1 MKKLLRKLFLYLF
14 KEDFQRMKALERDL
28 EGLIHRQKCATSLA
42 EVRAER
48 IRKLLGNID
57 VSVDVHQRSGS
68 WAVVSLQ
75 GGKTDYIKFVDLD
88 QRSIREISAF
98 LRQFDRQNVQSDAE
112 DPGIP
117 NFTAHYLRM
126 SNAKKFSPEYHVLQ
140 YVRFYLGDPQYQGEF
155 VCVAEFDFT

>member
-57 VSVDVHQRSGS
+57 VSVDVHHRSGS
-68 WAVVSLQ
+68 WAITSCENENELRACMKLIQERFPVSFNSC
-75 GGKTDYIKFVDLD
+75 FVYGFGLTHMWVT
-88 QRSIREISAF
+88 E
-98 LRQFDRQNVQSDAE
+98 
-112 DPGIP
+112 PGRKERLI
-117 NFTAHYLRM
+117 F
-126 SNAKKFSPEYHVLQ
+126 V
-140 YVRFYLGDPQYQGEF
+140 EF
-155 VCVAEFDFT
+155 

>member
-28 EGLIHRQKCATSLA
+28 KGLIHRQKCATSLA

-75 GGKTDYIKFVDLD
+75 GGKTDYIKFIDLGSRD
-88 QRSIREISAF
+88 MMDIAHF
-98 LRQFDRQNVQSDAE
+98 LRQYDRANVKIDASPFDRHMMNE
-112 DPGIP
+112 EI
-117 NFTAHYLRM
+117 FRI
-126 SNAKKFSPEYHVLQ
+126 
-140 YVRFYLGDPQYQGEF
+140 
-155 VCVAEFDFT
+155 

>member
-57 VSVDVHQRSGS
+57 VSVDVHHHSGS

-75 GGKTDYIKFVDLD
+75 GGKTDYIKFIDLGSRD
-88 QRSIREISAF
+88 MMDIAHF
-98 LRQFDRQNVQSDAE
+98 LRQYDRANVKIDASPFDRHMMNE
-112 DPGIP
+112 EI
-117 NFTAHYLRM
+117 FRI
-126 SNAKKFSPEYHVLQ
+126 
-140 YVRFYLGDPQYQGEF
+140 
-155 VCVAEFDFT
+155 

>member
-28 EGLIHRQKCATSLA
+28 KGLIHRQKCATSLA

-68 WAVVSLQ
+68 WAVVSFRVGRRTTLNSLTSTKEVS
-75 GGKTDYIKFVDLD
+75 G
-88 QRSIREISAF
+88 RF
-98 LRQFDRQNVQSDAE
+98 LLSYDSLTGRM
-112 DPGIP
+112 
-117 NFTAHYLRM
+117 LRLTPT
-126 SNAKKFSPEYHVLQ
+126 SLIDK
-140 YVRFYLGDPQYQGEF
+140 
-155 VCVAEFDFT
+155 C

>member
-57 VSVDVHQRSGS
+57 VSVDVHHSSS

-88 QRSIREISAF
+88 QRSIREIAFF
-98 LRQFDRQNVQSDAE
+98 LRQFDRQNVKIDAK
-112 DPGIP
+112 P
-117 NFTAHYLRM
+117 
-126 SNAKKFSPEYHVLQ
+126 
-140 YVRFYLGDPQYQGEF
+140 
-155 VCVAEFDFT
+155 FDRKMLNEEIYRI

>member
-14 KEDFQRMKALERDL
+14 KEDFKRMKALERDL

-57 VSVDVHQRSGS
+57 VSVDVHHRSGS

-75 GGKTDYIKFVDLD
+75 GGKTDFIKFIDLGNRD
-88 QRSIREISAF
+88 MMDIAHF
-98 LRQFDRQNVQSDAE
+98 LRQYDRKNVKIDASPFDRHMINEQ
-112 DPGIP
+112 I
-117 NFTAHYLRM
+117 FRL
-126 SNAKKFSPEYHVLQ
+126 
-140 YVRFYLGDPQYQGEF
+140 
-155 VCVAEFDFT
+155 

>member
-14 KEDFQRMKALERDL
+14 KEDFQRMEALERDL
-28 EGLIHRQKCATSLA
+28 KGLIHRQKCATSEA

-48 IRKLLGNID
+48 IRQLLGNID

-88 QRSIREISAF
+88 QRSIREIAF
-98 LRQFDRQNVQSDAE
+98 FLQQFDRNHVKIDAH
-112 DPGIP
+112 P
-117 NFTAHYLRM
+117 
-126 SNAKKFSPEYHVLQ
+126 
-140 YVRFYLGDPQYQGEF
+140 
-155 VCVAEFDFT
+155 FDRQMLNEEIYRI

>member
-14 KEDFQRMKALERDL
+14 KEDFQRMEALEALERDL
-28 EGLIHRQKCATSLA
+28 KELIHRQKCATSLA

-48 IRKLLGNID
+48 IRQLLGNID

-88 QRSIREISAF
+88 ERSLREISSF
-98 LRQFDRQNVQSDAE
+98 LRQYDRQNVKIDAN
-112 DPGIP
+112 P
-117 NFTAHYLRM
+117 
-126 SNAKKFSPEYHVLQ
+126 
-140 YVRFYLGDPQYQGEF
+140 
-155 VCVAEFDFT
+155 FDRKMLNEEICRI

>member
-1 MKKLLRKLFLYLF
+1 MKKLLRKLFFWLF
-14 KEDFQRMKALERDL
+14 KEDFERMNKLESDL
-28 EGLIHRQKCATSLA
+28 KGLIHRQKCATQEA

-88 QRSIREISAF
+88 QRSIREIAFF
-98 LRQFDRQNVQSDAE
+98 LRQFDKK
-112 DPGIP
+112 
-117 NFTAHYLRM
+117 
-126 SNAKKFSPEYHVLQ
+126 NAKIDANP
-140 YVRFYLGDPQYQGEF
+140 
-155 VCVAEFDFT
+155 FDRQMLNEEIYRI

>member
-14 KEDFQRMKALERDL
+14 KEDFKRMKALERDL

-75 GGKTDYIKFVDLD
+75 GGKTDYIKFIDLGSRD
-88 QRSIREISAF
+88 LMEIARF
-98 LRQFDRQNVQSDAE
+98 LRQYDRANVKIDASPFDRQQIINE
-112 DPGIP
+112 EI
-117 NFTAHYLRM
+117 YRL
-126 SNAKKFSPEYHVLQ
+126 
-140 YVRFYLGDPQYQGEF
+140 
-155 VCVAEFDFT
+155 

>member
-28 EGLIHRQKCATSLA
+28 EGLIHRQKCATSLD

-57 VSVDVHQRSGS
+57 VSVDVHHHSGS

-75 GGKTDYIKFVDLD
+75 GGKTDLLNSLTSTKEALG
-88 QRSIREISAF
+88 RF
-98 LRQFDRQNVQSDAE
+98 LLSYDSLTGRM
-112 DPGIP
+112 
-117 NFTAHYLRM
+117 LRLTPTPLIE
-126 SNAKKFSPEYHVLQ
+126 K
-140 YVRFYLGDPQYQGEF
+140 
-155 VCVAEFDFT
+155 C